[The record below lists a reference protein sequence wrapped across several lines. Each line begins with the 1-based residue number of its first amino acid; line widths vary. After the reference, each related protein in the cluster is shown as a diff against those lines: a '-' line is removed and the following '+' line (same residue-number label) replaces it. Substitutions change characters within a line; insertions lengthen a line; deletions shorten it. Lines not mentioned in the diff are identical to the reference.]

1 VTPLEAMRQ
10 ARAAAYTESLALRA
24 LCPPVTVTAPLEYR
38 FRFDCPRCAGPLR
51 HKAGAV
57 STGLS
62 TRAIAY
68 CRHCRDD
75 WLVELTVRSEHVA
88 RQADRAH
95 VDPPRHMDVLGTT
108 VDEGQPAIET
118 VRI

>member
-24 LCPPVTVTAPLEYR
+24 LCPPVTVT
-38 FRFDCPRCAGPLR
+38 
-51 HKAGAV
+51 
-57 STGLS
+57 
-62 TRAIAY
+62 
-68 CRHCRDD
+68 
-75 WLVELTVRSEHVA
+75 ELTVRSEHVA

-108 VDEGQPAIET
+108 VDEGQPAAEA

>member
-1 VTPLEAMRQ
+1 VTPLERMRQ
-10 ARAAAYTESLALRA
+10 ARAATYTESLALRA
-24 LCPPVTVTAPLEYR
+24 LCPPAAPAPLEYR
-38 FRFDCPRCAGPLR
+38 FRFDCPRCAAPLR

-95 VDPPRHMDVLGTT
+95 AEPRHMDAVGTT
-108 VDEGQPAIET
+108 VDEGQPSIEP

>member
-1 VTPLEAMRQ
+1 VTPLERMRR
-10 ARAAAYTESLALRA
+10 ARAATYTESLALRA
-24 LCPPVTVTAPLEYR
+24 LCPPAGPSPLEYR

-95 VDPPRHMDVLGTT
+95 IDPPRHMDAVGTT